1 MKPSVDKDAH
11 LQEETLSVHSRPS
24 LEQISRE
31 IDHLE
36 FLERWKSSLLFSVKL
51 LVVTAA
57 VAVLVANYFFCLLKV
72 QGNSMNPTYEQGDYL
87 IAYKTHDIEKG
98 DVIAFYYNNK
108 ILLKRVVAGPGDWV
122 NIDNEG
128 NVYVND
134 VLLNETYLEE
144 QNTDPGDIT
153 YPYQVPENQ
162 WFVLGDKR
170 HASLDSR
177 YELIGNVMEEQLLG
191 KVLFKL

>member
-1 MKPSVDKDAH
+1 MKPSIDKEAH
-11 LQEETLSVHSRPS
+11 LSQENLSVSSRPS

-57 VAVLVANYFFCLLKV
+57 VAVLVANYFFCLFKV
-72 QGNSMNPTYEQGDYL
+72 QGNSMNPTYVQGDYL

-108 ILLKRVVAGPGDWV
+108 ILLKRVVAEPGDWV

-134 VLLNETYLEE
+134 ELLNETYLEE

-177 YELIGNVMEEQLLG
+177 YELIGNVMDEQLLG